1 MLCNQLKA
9 ADKKCG
15 EKKPRYN
22 DTIKGKEKDNWQVFP
37 VRVGPLY
44 VIDSIYFFFYLLSLY
59 FSFLLYLCR
68 RMARTLSKSLLQ
80 NKTIPPPK

>member
-44 VIDSIYFFFYLLSLY
+44 VIKSTYFILYLLPSIFFISSL
-59 FSFLLYLCR
+59 FV
-68 RMARTLSKSLLQ
+68 
-80 NKTIPPPK
+80 